1 MDWEQ
6 CKNANVLYFSGPIPK
21 INNIPLDVNCGLL
34 QGNIGKKANEESIL
48 EYIPKKNSMTEK
60 KMETDFLSI
69 KEQLVVN
76 F

>member
-6 CKNANVLYFSGPIPK
+6 CKNANALYFSGPIPK

-34 QGNIGKKANEESIL
+34 QENIGKKANEGNIL
-48 EYIPKKNSMTEK
+48 EYIPKKNSMAEK